1 MDDLDQHL
9 KKLALEAQ
17 KHPIGPKRQALVNR
31 LLRAIQA
38 SGRLSRPYR
47 GEFVHLYDQIYE
59 EAKQRLHTHIYR
71 KIEDYRPE
79 YEVMQWVNY
88 IFRRRFF
95 YEARQEVIPH
105 YKPGSGRAPWC
116 NVEDLLMVP
125 PDPVSQD
132 HVSTP
137 EADIR
142 TYFETDPDNCL
153 GTLHVQGRPEIT
165 LQVLGLRVL
174 DGYRWHEIAT
184 EFAVSWGTIYRFY
197 RRGLDKLNPQLTT
210 YLEP

>member
-9 KKLALEAQ
+9 KSLALEAQ
-17 KHPIGPKRQALVNR
+17 KHPLGKQRQVLVNQ
-31 LLRAIQA
+31 LLRAIQK
-38 SGRLSRPYR
+38 SGRLNRPYR
-47 GEFVHLYDQIYE
+47 QDFTHLYDQIYE
-59 EAKQRLHTHIYR
+59 EARQRLHTHIYR

-79 YEVMQWVNY
+79 NEVMQWVNF

-105 YKPGSGRAPWC
+105 YKPGSHRAPWL
-116 NVEDLLMVP
+116 NVEDLQTLP
-125 PDPVSQD
+125 PDPVTQAQP
-132 HVSTP
+132 STP

-142 TYFETDPDNCL
+142 TYFETDPDDCL
-153 GTLHVQGRPEIT
+153 TRLHVQGRPEIT

-174 DGYRWHEIAT
+174 DGYRWHEIAADF
-184 EFAVSWGTIYRFY
+184 EVSQSTIYRFY

-210 YLEP
+210 YLAP